1 MTAPLIPTFAGTVPK
16 RTQSPSEFADNAD
29 AWLSYQSPLAA
40 KYNDLAVYSDNLA
53 VTVDADAT
61 QAAQSSTSAQQSA
74 AIASANAN
82 FKGLWDNLTGAA
94 NVPYSVLHE
103 GSYWQLLTNLAS
115 VQSSEPSAGN
125 TDWALLGSF
134 EDDSTTV
141 IPQTGG
147 GALTALR
154 INEIR
159 DGNTGYTLPLANSVL
174 VNQIITITLPD
185 EFKTNEP
192 VVTRAGSDTISYSG
206 GTDTSLTFDS
216 GSSVSITL
224 TSDGVSDWGL

>member
-1 MTAPLIPTFAGTVPK
+1 MADSNTPNYNFTLPEEGASAGTWGVK
-16 RTQSPSEFADNAD
+16 
-29 AWLSYQSPLAA
+29 L
-40 KYNDLAVYSDNLA
+40 
-53 VTVDADAT
+53 
-61 QAAQSSTSAQQSA
+61 
-74 AIASANAN
+74 NAN
-82 FKGLWDNLTGAA
+82 WSEIDTGLFG
-94 NVPYSVLHE
+94 
-103 GSYWQLLTNLAS
+103 
-115 VQSSEPSAGN
+115 VQTQVNAVN
-125 TDWALLGSF
+125 DKV
-134 EDDSTTV
+134 DKV